1 MSDWNNNNNLEI
13 NQDQSDSEKEDDE
26 NNSEKDDEKIRLK
39 GASGSNM
46 VNKKP
51 KRPSDAFDGL
61 TSLVNYVL
69 PHTFRSFENARSIN
83 IRK

>member
-1 MSDWNNNNNLEI
+1 MSDWNNNNNIEI
-13 NQDQSDSEKEDDE
+13 NQSDSEKEDDE

-39 GASGSNM
+39 DASSSNV

-51 KRPSDAFDGL
+51 KRLAEACDGL

-69 PHTFRSFENARSIN
+69 PHTFRSFENSRSIN
-83 IRK
+83 ISK